1 MELVTGRAGRPHITA
16 QQDRQLHQGI
26 WGEEAYILATG
37 NQLEP
42 EVQSS
47 NKILIKDGALMFQGA
62 LFSVKVGTTDEITIN
77 NGNQG
82 MQRKDLVVI
91 RYTYDSSQNIESAE
105 WVVIQGEPVE
115 SDPVTP
121 TGTSGDIQSGDATVD
136 CPFMIV
142 NLDGI
147 NVTGVDIIPDI
158 VPDIPT
164 LNASLAELSDD
175 IDKKEPTQKRVNFNN
190 IYYKNGYNCFLHAN
204 ADPAS
209 DVIIN
214 LSENYRPRS
223 AAVVSGWC
231 RNTSNNAYYP
241 CVGVI
246 GADGQW
252 DYLSAMETI
261 GTTSVYYI
269 YNPSQSIDRRSRFQ
283 VWLTGAW
290 STSTN
295 GS

>member
-164 LNASLAELSDD
+164 LNASLLS
-175 IDKKEPTQKRVNFNN
+175 ILQPTFEE
-190 IYYKNGYNCFLHAN
+190 IYNSSLGTVWGAKIGRIAILRWAVIAADSPVRTIRLGSKYAPAANAALPLTKNGEL
-204 ADPAS
+204 
-209 DVIIN
+209 
-214 LSENYRPRS
+214 LGRS
-223 AAVVSGWC
+223 WFS
-231 RNTSNNAYYP
+231 RNTDTGMGELEYYTKSGVNETYTGWVAYITY
-241 CVGVI
+241 
-246 GADGQW
+246 
-252 DYLSAMETI
+252 S
-261 GTTSVYYI
+261 
-269 YNPSQSIDRRSRFQ
+269 
-283 VWLTGAW
+283 
-290 STSTN
+290 
-295 GS
+295 